1 MNTIVIG
8 GGMGGYVAAIR
19 LAQLG
24 ANVTLIEKKHIGGT
38 CLNEGCIPTKVLLHT
53 TETLNKLETEAEEI
67 GICIDNIKV
76 DWIKLQERKSLIV
89 EQLVNGI
96 KTILNSHKIEV
107 IIGEAYFINDD
118 QIQITKQDGTKFKM
132 KFDKA
137 IIAVGSKP
145 ASIPI
150 PGIDN
155 HNIITSTEALSL
167 QEIPESLA
175 IIGGGVIGCE
185 FASIYSSLGSK
196 ITIIEMLPNIIPNMD
211 SDIVNILKSK
221 LEEKGIKIHTN
232 SKVTKI
238 NDLGKETELIVE
250 LANGEKTSLLAH
262 KILLSTGRSP
272 STENLGLENTTIKT
286 DKGFIQI
293 DKNMQTTN
301 KNIYAVGDCNG
312 GALLA
317 HVAAAEGMFSAEFIM
332 NKSPKIDF
340 KTTPFCVYTS
350 PEIAGVGMT
359 EQQANDNGYKI
370 KTSIFPLYANAKS
383 IIVGE
388 SEGIV
393 KFVTEKYTGE
403 ILGLHIIG
411 SRATDLIMQ
420 GSLAIRLE
428 ATIDEIITTIY
439 AHPTVSEAISEAAHG
454 VYGNAIHLPV

>member
-1 MNTIVIG
+1 MKTIVIG
-8 GGMGGYVAAIR
+8 GGTGGYVAAIK

-53 TETLNKLETEAEEI
+53 AETIIKLETEAKEI
-67 GICIDNIKV
+67 GICIDNMRI
-76 DWIKLQERKSLIV
+76 DWNKLQERKLKVV

-96 KTILNSHKIEV
+96 KTLLNSHKIEV
-107 IIGEAYFINDD
+107 ILGEAYFINNN
-118 QIQITKQDGTKFKM
+118 QIQITKQDGSKFKM
-132 KFDKA
+132 GFDKA
-137 IIAVGSKP
+137 IIAVGSRP
-145 ASIPI
+145 SSIPI

-155 HNIITSTEALSL
+155 HNVITSTEALSL
-167 QEIPESLA
+167 QKIPKSLA

-185 FASIYSSLGSK
+185 FASIYSALGSK

-211 SDIVNILKSK
+211 SDIINILKSK
-221 LEEKGIKIHTN
+221 LEQKGIKIYTN
-232 SKVTKI
+232 SKVTEI
-238 NDLGKETELIVE
+238 NALGQETELIIE
-250 LANGEKTSLLAH
+250 SADGKKTSLLAH

-312 GALLA
+312 GTLLA
-317 HVAAAEGMFSAEFIM
+317 HVAAAEGIFAAEFIM
-332 NKSPKIDF
+332 NRSPKINF

-359 EQQANDNGYKI
+359 EQQANYNGYKI
-370 KTSIFPLYANAKS
+370 KTGIFPLYANAKS

-388 SEGIV
+388 SEGII
-393 KFVTEKYTGE
+393 KFVTEKHTGE

-411 SRATDLIMQ
+411 PRATDLIMQ

-439 AHPTVSEAISEAAHG
+439 AHPTVSEAINEAAHA
-454 VYGNAIHLPV
+454 VYGNAIHLPI